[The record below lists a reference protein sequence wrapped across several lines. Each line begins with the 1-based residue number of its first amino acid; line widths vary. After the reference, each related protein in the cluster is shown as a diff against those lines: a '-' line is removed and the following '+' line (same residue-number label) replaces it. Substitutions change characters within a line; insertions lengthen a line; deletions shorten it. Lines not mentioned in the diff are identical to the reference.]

1 MIERFSIFALHGER
15 DVSITFDKDKPYKIL
30 VSENGY
36 GKTSILNAFYSI
48 LSNDIKKLTNINF
61 EKIEIKFFNK
71 EKSYF
76 ILRKDL
82 RKDLLSNIE
91 KRINRGSSRYYID
104 RFNDSDR
111 QSLIDSILSDD
122 LLQALQIIRNNMDL
136 PISLRR
142 NAQDFAFDLYRSI
155 KHTSDDL
162 FYESNQGYRKALD
175 DIFKIIN
182 DHKLNLL
189 YLPTYRRIEESFDN
203 LYQGNKSEKILLKSI
218 NFGMSDVEHKITE
231 LTGKILQSLQ
241 SEFVKLNGQMLSKLI
256 NDSSDIHKRDNIDIE
271 TIKLILGRLPSK
283 YLSDNDKTKIL
294 TIVNNGDITENKPL
308 FQFILSLIDVYS
320 QQTENEK
327 LIRNFIEICNKYLV
341 NKYFVYD
348 ENKVDVKII
357 RNQNKQPLDL
367 HILSSGEKQIVS
379 LFANIYLEKDP
390 NMMIFFDEPELS
402 LSIEWQKM
410 ILKDIIDSGK
420 CRFLFA
426 TTHSPFIFDQL
437 IEYTS
442 DLSEYTKE
450 I

>member
-82 RKDLLSNIE
+82 LSNIE

-122 LLQALQIIRNNMDL
+122 LLQASQIIRNNMDL

-162 FYESNQGYRKALD
+162 FYESNQRYRKALD

-203 LYQGNKSEKILLKSI
+203 LYQGNKSEKIPLKSI
-218 NFGMSDVEHKITE
+218 NFGMGDVEHKITE

-367 HILSSGEKQIVS
+367 HMLSSGEKQIVS

-442 DLSEYTKE
+442 DLSEYTTE